1 MKRIQLVALL
11 LPTVA
16 ALAGCGSR
24 TEHRTVVVQPPPG
37 QTVVIPPGGN
47 YYYYSRYDRPAEY
60 DLTRDCPREFGC

>member
-11 LPTVA
+11 LPTLA

-47 YYYYSRYDRPAEY
+47 PYYTRYYAPTEY